1 MMMMTTQ
8 HFFYVIH
15 RSKEEEAWNEVT
27 KDHASLIECCIT
39 FESRPLLP
47 REGRLCIQIVKA
59 SGGRA
64 LFVTKGHKKLLVAG
78 A

>member
-39 FESRPLLP
+39 FE
-47 REGRLCIQIVKA
+47 
-59 SGGRA
+59 
-64 LFVTKGHKKLLVAG
+64 
-78 A
+78 